1 MKLYS
6 ENKEYKLY
14 HGSMLDM
21 LEVIEPNSVDSII
34 TDPPYELN
42 FMNKGFKNI
51 DIFDILNN
59 EEK

>member
-6 ENKEYKLY
+6 DDENYKLY

-21 LEVIEPNSVDSII
+21 AEVIEPESIDAII

-42 FMNKGFKNI
+42 FMNKGWDNI
-51 DIFDILNN
+51 
-59 EEK
+59 